1 MYRTSRPTTVGQ
13 KLASDV
19 DDGHKSVLLV
29 KVVGAEY
36 GTGGSYK
43 KPLIA
48 LSRMD
53 DTKIATRVPKQTL
66 RLVCYASLFLN
77 LFTDFFNQKLN
88 PKGTGY

>member
-19 DDGHKSVLLV
+19 DDGHKGVLLV

-36 GTGGSYK
+36 GKGGSYNC
-43 KPLIA
+43 PMNA
-48 LSRMD
+48 LSRME

-66 RLVCYASLFLN
+66 RLVCYAFLFLN
-77 LFTDFFNQKLN
+77 LFTDLF
-88 PKGTGY
+88 